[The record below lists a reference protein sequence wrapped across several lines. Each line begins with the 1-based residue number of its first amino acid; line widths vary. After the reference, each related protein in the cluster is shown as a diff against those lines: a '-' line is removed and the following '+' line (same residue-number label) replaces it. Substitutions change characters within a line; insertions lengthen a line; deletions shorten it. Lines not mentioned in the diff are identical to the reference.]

1 MSTRQELTSYRYT
14 YTGLIWALK
23 AMMLF
28 FFNRLTFGLN
38 QQRLVKIFAVIC
50 GVSYVAVFLTISCGC
65 FPIQRNW
72 QVLPRPPKKCT
83 MKIQNFYVTTVLNV
97 LTDAMVLVIPIPL
110 LWGMKVRWTRKIGLM
125 LLLCSGIFV
134 ITAAIMR
141 ISFTLAGVN
150 ALNINRWGTRE
161 TIAGIIAV
169 NAPILTPRKSLR
181 RHTFASTKC

>member
-1 MSTRQELTSYRYT
+1 MLTLSRYT

-72 QVLPRPPKKCT
+72 QVLPRPPQKCT
-83 MKIQNFYVTTVLNV
+83 MKLQNFYVTTVLNV
-97 LTDAMVLVIPIPL
+97 LTDAMVLVIPVPL
-110 LWGMKVRWTRKIGLM
+110 LWGMKIHWTRKLGLM

-169 NAPILTPRKSLR
+169 NAPILMPRKS
-181 RHTFASTKC
+181 S